1 MELHRSANLYKAFSD
16 VTMIVTG
23 KKGKR
28 MYNSQH
34 ISHCN
39 HWIDNLIGQSAEWL
53 GHATDIFSCSTIR
66 FKLSSKWNTF
76 MNWFNLTMRESLKGK
91 QHFKGLIWSK
101 F

>member
-1 MELHRSANLYKAFSD
+1 MELHRSANLYKAFGD

-39 HWIDNLIGQSAEWL
+39 HWIDNLIGQSAE
-53 GHATDIFSCSTIR
+53 
-66 FKLSSKWNTF
+66 
-76 MNWFNLTMRESLKGK
+76 
-91 QHFKGLIWSK
+91 
-101 F
+101 